1 MQLES
6 FWPPRHAFNRFLA
19 ELYRRRN
26 VDEPWLTRE
35 AIRMLADLLKRDD
48 RILEW
53 GAGTSTAW
61 LAARAGSVLS
71 IEHDPSWF
79 QRVSAELT
87 RAGLSH
93 SEVRLLSTQPADEP
107 SASPY
112 VRVVDEFG
120 EGELGWAFVDGE
132 HRSACAL
139 AVLPKLASGGVL
151 VLDDAHNYL
160 DHPSPSPHSRTGQGH
175 LDTEWAKFAAAV
187 QDWRFIWTSDGFSDT
202 AFYFKP

>member
-1 MQLES
+1 VQLES

-26 VDEPWLTRE
+26 LDEPWLTRE
-35 AIRMLADLLKRDD
+35 AIGMLTDLIRRDD

-61 LAARAGSVLS
+61 LAARADRVLS
-71 IEHDPSWF
+71 IEHDPTWF
-79 QRVSAELT
+79 ARVSADLT

-93 SEVRLLSTQPADEP
+93 SEVRLLSNQPAHEP

-112 VRVVDEFG
+112 VRVVDDFG
-120 EGELGWAFVDGE
+120 EGELGLAFVDGE

-151 VLDDAHNYL
+151 VLDDAHSYL
-160 DHPSPSPHSRTGQGH
+160 GYPSPSPHSRRGQGPADH
-175 LDTEWAKFAAAV
+175 EWAKFATAV
-187 QDWRFIWTSDGFSDT
+187 EDWRFIWTSDGFSDT

>member
-1 MQLES
+1 VQLES
-6 FWPPRHAFNRFLA
+6 FWPPRHAFDRFLA

-26 VDEPWLTRE
+26 LDEPWLTRD
-35 AIRMLADLLKRDD
+35 AIRILTDLLKSDD

-61 LAARAGSVLS
+61 LAARAGRVLS

-79 QRVSAELT
+79 QRVSADLT
-87 RAGLSH
+87 RAGLRN
-93 SEVRLLSTQPADEP
+93 SEVRLLSNQPANEP

-112 VRVVDEFG
+112 VRVVDDFR
-120 EGELGWAFVDGE
+120 EGELGLTFVDGE

-139 AVLPKLASGGVL
+139 AVLPRLASGGVL

-160 DHPSPSPHSRTGQGH
+160 DHPSPSPHSRTGQGP
-175 LDTEWAKFAAAV
+175 LDSEWAKFATAV
-187 QDWRFIWTSDGFSDT
+187 EDWRFIWTSDGFSDT
-202 AFYFKP
+202 ALYLKP